1 MSAPFSLR
9 RFSPLAAL
17 RPGAGALARL
27 ALAGVLAT
35 ALWLMVWWAS

>member
-27 ALAGVLAT
+27 VLAGVLAA